1 MVGWVSCGAGYR
13 LPQVAWI
20 GIYLSVIRS
29 GKEAD
34 TSDPGTGGKEPTMV
48 EARNGKRM
56 LQGSM
61 TALVTPFRDG
71 AVDFSALER
80 LVERQI
86 EGGTDWLVP
95 CGTTGETPTLTRAER
110 EQVLASVLKHTNGRC
125 GVMVGAGSNSTAN
138 TIERCREAVGAGADA
153 VMLVAPYYNRP
164 AQEGLYR
171 HFASVAES
179 VELPIVLYNVPART
193 GVTIGVEVVVR
204 LRAAYGHI
212 VAIKDATGC
221 LDGVTEMLTRCDIT
235 VLSGDDTL
243 TWPMLSLGAKGVVS
257 VIANLCPD
265 LVKSMVTAGRDGH
278 YESGLAL
285 HRKLFDLASGIGEYG
300 PNPIPIKTAL
310 SIRGLIREEFRLPL
324 CPLSADARSVIET
337 VLRRHELLGAG
348 S

>member
-1 MVGWVSCGAGYR
+1 MKR
-13 LPQVAWI
+13 
-20 GIYLSVIRS
+20 
-29 GKEAD
+29 D
-34 TSDPGTGGKEPTMV
+34 TTMV
-48 EARNGKRM
+48 KERNDTRI

-71 AVDFSALER
+71 AVDFVAMER
-80 LVERQI
+80 LVERQV

-95 CGTTGETPTLTRAER
+95 CGTTGETPTLTRTER
-110 EQVLASVLKHTNGRC
+110 AQVLATVLKHADERC
-125 GVMVGAGSNSTAN
+125 GVMVGAGSNSTTN
-138 TIERCREAVGAGADA
+138 TIERCRAAADAGADA

-164 AQEGLYR
+164 TQEGLYR
-171 HFASVAES
+171 HFAAVAEA

-193 GVTIGVEVVVR
+193 GVTIGADVVAR
-204 LRAAYGHI
+204 LRTAYGHI

-243 TWPMLSLGAKGVVS
+243 TWSMLCLGAKGVIS
-257 VIANLCPD
+257 VIANLCPE
-265 LVKSMVTAGRDGH
+265 LVKSMVTAGLDGH
-278 YESGLAL
+278 SENGLSL

-324 CPLSADARSVIET
+324 CPLSTDARSVIET